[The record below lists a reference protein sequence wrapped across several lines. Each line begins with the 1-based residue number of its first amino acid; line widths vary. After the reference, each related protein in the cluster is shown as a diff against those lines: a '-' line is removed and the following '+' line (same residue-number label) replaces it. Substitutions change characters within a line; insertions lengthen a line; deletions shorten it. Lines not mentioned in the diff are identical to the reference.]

1 MTGKLIHTIFFVM
14 IAAIAWSQQPAGVW
28 HGKERE
34 MNYQPSGSW
43 NHPHGNNIPGF
54 EIVNGKRRFNRALY
68 GTNSAFRV
76 EAGDLPEF
84 AMYMPGMGGN
94 LKFGL
99 ITETGSKWLIDAKYI
114 KAIYRP
120 GAMTYTIQDPEFD
133 GMIIHLWVHALSNG
147 EGMFIEADFTNVKKP
162 ASFLWAYGG
171 ATGRRF
177 SRDGDIGAD
186 PESSFYLQPEYC
198 RGNQFEIKGKSFQ
211 LKYGTG
217 NDSMKK
223 SISGMV
229 PFHSDIKIADAASQQ
244 SPLALYN
251 STASATPVIMGKL
264 RVSDQSNALFLLE
277 PGNGRGLSDLQFP
290 AEIANDGWQ
299 SSRALSEKVI
309 IKTPDPYLDALG
321 GALYAAADAIYESPS
336 YLHGAVAWRMRL
348 PAWRGAYVAD
358 PLGWH
363 DRARSHFRS
372 YALSQVKDP
381 ETAPVVMD
389 TALHLARHLEK
400 IGTGMFTSGY
410 ICRNP
415 NGDIRPHHYDMNLVF
430 IDQLLNHFNWTGDTA
445 FVAEMWPVIERHL
458 AWEKRNFDAD
468 GDGLYDAYCCIWAS
482 DALQYSG
489 GGVTH
494 SSAYNYRA
502 FKTAAELATLIGR
515 DGRAYKSESEK
526 ILIAINKQLW
536 LPQLGWY
543 AEYKDLLG
551 KKLIHPVPGLWTI
564 YHALDSKIPDAFQAY
579 QSTRF
584 VDTEIPHIPVRAK
597 GLADTG
603 LYLLST
609 SNWQPYTWSINNVG
623 LAENL
628 HASLAYW
635 QANRPDEA
643 FLLWKSAL
651 VESMFL
657 GASPGGFQQLSFYD
671 AIRGQLYRD
680 FADPVGMAARTLVEG
695 LFGIQPDALHD
706 TLAIR
711 PGFPATWNAASIKL
725 PDIDFSF
732 GRIKNTETYYI
743 RQRFAKKM
751 NTKLVLRATYTGIRS
766 VTVNKKPATWRVLE
780 NAVGYPAIE
789 IEAGKDSAYQI
800 VIRWKGE
807 QPIQLSYNDIIAAG
821 EKFYLSSGTASF
833 SDLYDPQNILGE
845 KIFTKQTVQGRISTG
860 PGNKTIFV
868 RLQQGNFTWWQ
879 PAGLKVVE
887 PVELAVNGNF
897 VTTKN
902 NASPVA
908 GELSIGS
915 MKSRQEIF
923 GRMSATIDMTAEL
936 LKPGTNRVK
945 FETASKTYSADILN
959 WRVSALPG
967 TKFEKI
973 DLSNFFNEKV
983 TNIFKQNYLSPRPTS
998 PTLQLPTQGIGNWCY
1013 PLTTAEISDSG
1024 LRAQAK
1030 LNNEIRLPQGIPFS
1044 TPGDTN
1050 RNNIVFTSQWDNFP
1064 DSVIIPLSGRAQHL
1078 YLLMAGTTNPMQSRI
1093 TNGEIRLLYQDGSA
1107 DTLSLKNPVNWWPI
1121 EQDYLDD
1128 GYAFTTDGYKP
1139 LRYYLKKG
1147 IASTSWNEYT
1157 TIRGFSNRG
1166 IDGGAATVLD
1176 LPLNAGKELKSIVI
1190 HTLANDV
1197 VIGLMGLTLVR

>member
-1 MTGKLIHTIFFVM
+1 MKRKIIHTIFLLV
-14 IAAIAWSQQPAGVW
+14 IATTVLSQQTTGLW
-28 HGKERE
+28 HEKERE
-34 MNYQPSGSW
+34 MNYMRTGGRD
-43 NHPHGNNIPGF
+43 NPHGNLPGF
-54 EIVNGKRRFNRALY
+54 EKVNGTRRFNRALY
-68 GTNSAFRV
+68 GSNTAFRV

-99 ITETGSKWLIDAKYI
+99 ITEKGSKWLIDAKYI
-114 KAIYRP
+114 KATYRP
-120 GAMTYTIQDPEFD
+120 GIMQYEIQDPVFYD
-133 GMIIHLWVHALSNG
+133 MTIYIWVHAVPNG
-147 EGMFIEADFTNVKKP
+147 EGMFVGIQFLNVERP
-162 ASFLWAYGG
+162 VSLVWAFGG

-198 RGNQFEIKGKSFQ
+198 TGNQFVINEKTFQ

-217 NDSMKK
+217 NDSLKK
-223 SISGMV
+223 IIYGTV
-229 PFHSDIKIADAASQQ
+229 PLSSDIKIADAASQQ
-244 SPLALYN
+244 SPLTLYN
-251 STASATPVIMGKL
+251 SPSSATPIVTGKMTMKDMS
-264 RVSDQSNALFLLE
+264 SDFFLLE
-277 PGNGRGLSDLQFP
+277 PGNGNAITDRTRIRQ
-290 AEIANDGWQ
+290 IADDAWYA
-299 SSRALSEKVI
+299 SHAFAEKVLVT
-309 IKTPDPYLDALG
+309 TPDAYLWALG
-321 GALYAAADAIYESPS
+321 ETLYAAADAIYENPS

-348 PAWRGAYVAD
+348 PAWRGAYAAD

-372 YALSQVKDP
+372 YALSQVKEP
-381 ETAPVVMD
+381 ESAPVVMD
-389 TALHLARHLEK
+389 TTLHLARHLEK

-445 FVAEMWPVIERHL
+445 FVREIWPVIERHL

-468 GDGLYDAYCCIWAS
+468 NDGLYDAYCCIWAS

-494 SSAYNYRA
+494 SSSYNYRA
-502 FKTAAELATLIGR
+502 FKTAAELSKLIGR
-515 DGRAYKSESEK
+515 DGSSYQKESEK
-526 ILIAINKQLW
+526 ILTAINKELW
-536 LPQLGWY
+536 LPQLGWF

-551 KKLIHPVPGLWTI
+551 KKLVHTVPGLWTI
-564 YHALDSKIPDAFQAY
+564 YHALDSKVPDAFQAY

-584 VDTEIPHIPVRAK
+584 VDTEIPHIPVKAK

-609 SNWQPYTWSINNVG
+609 SNWQPYTWSVNNVA

-643 FLLWKSAL
+643 FRLWKSAL
-651 VESMFL
+651 VESMYL

-706 TLAIR
+706 TLTIR
-711 PGFPATWNAASIKL
+711 PGFPATWDAASIKL
-725 PDIDFSF
+725 PDIVFSF
-732 GRIKNTETYYI
+732 VRKKNRETYYI
-743 RQRFAKKM
+743 RPRFAREM
-751 NTKLVLRATYTGIRS
+751 NTKLVIRATHTNIQS
-766 VTVNKKPATWRVLE
+766 VTVNKKRATWRVLE
-780 NAVGYPAIE
+780 NAVGYPALE
-789 IEAGKDSAYQI
+789 IVAGKDSAYEV
-800 VIRWKGE
+800 VIKWKDQ
-807 QPIQLSYNDIIAAG
+807 QPKKPSYDSIIAAG
-821 EKFYLSSGTASF
+821 DEFYLSSGTLSINN
-833 SDLYDPQNILGE
+833 LYDPQNVLSE
-845 KIFTKQTVQGRISTG
+845 KRFTKHTVQGRVNRALG
-860 PGNKTIFV
+860 HKTIFV
-868 RLQQGNFTWWQ
+868 RLQQGAFTWWQ
-879 PAGLKVVE
+879 PVDLKVVE
-887 PVELAVNGNF
+887 PVELNVKGEYFYYRINSS
-897 VTTKN
+897 
-902 NASPVA
+902 SPVR
-908 GELSIGS
+908 GYRIVGS
-915 MKSRQEIF
+915 ERDMESVFDKRSYVTRIF
-923 GRMSATIDMTAEL
+923 LNQLI
-936 LKPGTNRVK
+936 PGTNRVQ
-945 FETASKTYSADILN
+945 FVSVNKTYTAHHLN
-959 WRVSALPG
+959 WEVKSNPD

-973 DLSNFFNEKV
+973 DLTNFFNEKV
-983 TNIFKQNYLSPRPTS
+983 TNIFKQNYLSPRPNS

-1024 LRAQAK
+1024 LRAQAGTK
-1030 LNNEIRLPQGIPFS
+1030 NEIRLPQGIPFA

-1064 DSVIIPLSGRAQHL
+1064 DSVIIPLSGRAKHL
-1078 YLLMAGTTNPMQSRI
+1078 YMLMAGTTNPMQSRM
-1093 TNGEIRLLYQDGSA
+1093 TNGEVRLLYQDGTT

-1147 IASTSWNEYT
+1147 IASTSWNEYI

-1197 VIGLMGLTLVR
+1197 VIGLIGLTLVR